1 MLKVIILVLVKLEAN
16 SLKTFPTSLEMIIIV
31 NPVILFHHWIL
42 VPRSILLILE
52 SPCCNSAML
61 PWFHKVLNSPTDD
74 YIEARVCADEST
86 AIEDIP
92 IDLINVFVK

>member
-1 MLKVIILVLVKLEAN
+1 
-16 SLKTFPTSLEMIIIV
+16 
-31 NPVILFHHWIL
+31 
-42 VPRSILLILE
+42 
-52 SPCCNSAML
+52 ML

-74 YIEARVCADEST
+74 YIEARVCVDEST